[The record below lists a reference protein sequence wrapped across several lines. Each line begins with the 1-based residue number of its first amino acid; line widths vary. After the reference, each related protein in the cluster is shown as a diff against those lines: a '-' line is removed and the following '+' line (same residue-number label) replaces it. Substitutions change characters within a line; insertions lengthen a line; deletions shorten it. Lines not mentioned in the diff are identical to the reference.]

1 VQILWWLAPPV
12 VATVL
17 AMLWV
22 SWLGREGRGAVDPEV
37 AARRLGR
44 AMSRPSRVQARPN
57 PTSMP
62 ARSDR
67 SSGIA
72 VRSPSRPVPAGPQ
85 DAGQEAGQESAQ
97 KAAPEQ
103 SPTPTQ
109 APVTEAVSASER
121 ESTRRAS

>member
-17 AMLWV
+17 AMVWV

-37 AARRLGR
+37 AARRLDR
-44 AMSRPSRVQARPN
+44 AMSRPSRVTPRTTPSRAPRPGE
-57 PTSMP
+57 
-62 ARSDR
+62 R

-72 VRSPSRPVPAGPQ
+72 VRSSSRDADPAPDSDSGPAIGP
-85 DAGQEAGQESAQ
+85 DPEA
-97 KAAPEQ
+97 
-103 SPTPTQ
+103 
-109 APVTEAVSASER
+109 

>member
-1 VQILWWLAPPV
+1 MEILWWLAPPT

-22 SWLGREGRGAVDPEV
+22 SWLGREGRGEIDPEV

-44 AMSRPSRVQARPN
+44 AMARPSRVTPRAT
-57 PTSMP
+57 PTRATMP
-62 ARSDR
+62 GDR

-72 VRSPSRPVPAGPQ
+72 VRSSTRSGATPASQ
-85 DAGQEAGQESAQ
+85 SSEASDGS
-97 KAAPEQ
+97 EQ
-103 SPTPTQ
+103 GGET
-109 APVTEAVSASER
+109 

>member
-12 VATVL
+12 AATAL

-44 AMSRPSRVQARPN
+44 AMSRPSRVTARPA
-57 PTSMP
+57 PT
-62 ARSDR
+62 RSAVPGER

-72 VRSPSRPVPAGPQ
+72 VRSSSRPGSRPHEAAHPGQ
-85 DAGQEAGQESAQ
+85 DATPSTTQEAGREP
-97 KAAPEQ
+97 APE
-103 SPTPTQ
+103 
-109 APVTEAVSASER
+109 AGAAAER